1 MWRRFLVIACV
12 LCYFIGGVHA
22 KIELPGFFTDNMV
35 LQQNSSVVFKGKA
48 EKNKKVTV
56 KVGWA
61 NQEYHTIVDSE
72 GKWNIR
78 IPTPQAGGPYDII
91 LSDGLEK
98 ILRNVLIGEVWLCSG
113 QSNMEMPLA
122 GWGKVMNYKQEI
134 MEANYPS
141 IRLFQV
147 KKSFSLL
154 PLDNLESTMGGWQV
168 CMSSSVPEFSA
179 LAYFYARQL
188 WRQLSVPI
196 GVIDCSWGGTPAEAW
211 TSFHTIRQT
220 MGFEDVAQMF
230 EKTNFDVDK
239 IFSKYNEIDQEWR
252 KKLLDS
258 DGGLDEGKPVWAD
271 RSFDDTDWN
280 SMILPVQWEKNVL
293 PDFDGVVWF
302 RKEIQIPDEWA
313 NKPLTFSLGMIDDED
328 IVFLNGEKVASGKG
342 FDSRRIYT
350 VPAEKIKGGKSLLT
364 IRVFDTGGEGGIT
377 GAPELLSMWSD
388 VKHSVSL
395 AGEWKYNIG
404 VSLQDVGR
412 VPVSPLTNPSFP
424 TMLYNGM
431 IHPLI
436 SFPIKGVIW
445 YQGEANVGR
454 DIQYESLFQ
463 GLIHDWRT
471 QFGQPEMPFYFVQLA
486 NYLERKT
493 IQPESQWAVL
503 RESQAKA
510 LHLNHTA
517 MVTTIDIGEADDIHP
532 KNKQEVARRL
542 ALCALSD
549 TYGKDVIA
557 SAPQYETYWVCGNKV
572 YISFSDSK
580 TKFNE
585 KNILKGFIMAG
596 PDHCFHEAQAHI
608 EGNLVVVKSPDVEIP
623 IAVRYGWADN
633 PECTLFTTTGL
644 PVSPFRTD
652 NWR

>member
-1 MWRRFLVIACV
+1 MWRRFLVISCV

-168 CMSSSVPEFSA
+168 CTSSSVPEFSA

-377 GAPELLSMWSD
+377 GAP
-388 VKHSVSL
+388 
-395 AGEWKYNIG
+395 
-404 VSLQDVGR
+404 
-412 VPVSPLTNPSFP
+412 
-424 TMLYNGM
+424 
-431 IHPLI
+431 
-436 SFPIKGVIW
+436 
-445 YQGEANVGR
+445 
-454 DIQYESLFQ
+454 
-463 GLIHDWRT
+463 
-471 QFGQPEMPFYFVQLA
+471 
-486 NYLERKT
+486 
-493 IQPESQWAVL
+493 
-503 RESQAKA
+503 
-510 LHLNHTA
+510 
-517 MVTTIDIGEADDIHP
+517 
-532 KNKQEVARRL
+532 
-542 ALCALSD
+542 
-549 TYGKDVIA
+549 
-557 SAPQYETYWVCGNKV
+557 
-572 YISFSDSK
+572 
-580 TKFNE
+580 
-585 KNILKGFIMAG
+585 
-596 PDHCFHEAQAHI
+596 
-608 EGNLVVVKSPDVEIP
+608 
-623 IAVRYGWADN
+623 
-633 PECTLFTTTGL
+633 
-644 PVSPFRTD
+644 
-652 NWR
+652 

>member
-1 MWRRFLVIACV
+1 MWRRFLVIFCV

-168 CMSSSVPEFSA
+168 CTSSSVPEFSA

-220 MGFEDVAQMF
+220 MGFEDVVQMF

-239 IFSKYNEIDQEWR
+239 IFSKYI
-252 KKLLDS
+252 
-258 DGGLDEGKPVWAD
+258 
-271 RSFDDTDWN
+271 RS
-280 SMILPVQWEKNVL
+280 
-293 PDFDGVVWF
+293 
-302 RKEIQIPDEWA
+302 
-313 NKPLTFSLGMIDDED
+313 
-328 IVFLNGEKVASGKG
+328 
-342 FDSRRIYT
+342 
-350 VPAEKIKGGKSLLT
+350 GGKNY
-364 IRVFDTGGEGGIT
+364 
-377 GAPELLSMWSD
+377 W
-388 VKHSVSL
+388 
-395 AGEWKYNIG
+395 
-404 VSLQDVGR
+404 
-412 VPVSPLTNPSFP
+412 
-424 TMLYNGM
+424 
-431 IHPLI
+431 
-436 SFPIKGVIW
+436 
-445 YQGEANVGR
+445 
-454 DIQYESLFQ
+454 IQ
-463 GLIHDWRT
+463 
-471 QFGQPEMPFYFVQLA
+471 
-486 NYLERKT
+486 
-493 IQPESQWAVL
+493 
-503 RESQAKA
+503 
-510 LHLNHTA
+510 
-517 MVTTIDIGEADDIHP
+517 
-532 KNKQEVARRL
+532 
-542 ALCALSD
+542 
-549 TYGKDVIA
+549 
-557 SAPQYETYWVCGNKV
+557 
-572 YISFSDSK
+572 
-580 TKFNE
+580 
-585 KNILKGFIMAG
+585 MA
-596 PDHCFHEAQAHI
+596 A
-608 EGNLVVVKSPDVEIP
+608 
-623 IAVRYGWADN
+623 
-633 PECTLFTTTGL
+633 
-644 PVSPFRTD
+644 
-652 NWR
+652 